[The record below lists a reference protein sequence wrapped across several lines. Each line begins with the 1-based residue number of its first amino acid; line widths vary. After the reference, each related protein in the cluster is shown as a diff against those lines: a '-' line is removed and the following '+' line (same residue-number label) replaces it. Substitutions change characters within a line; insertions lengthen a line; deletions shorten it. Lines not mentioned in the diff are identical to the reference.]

1 MHLLL
6 LVFTILGPYSVQGF
20 LERAG
25 SIYYPSENALISRNV
40 VCARQ
45 WHWPRT
51 SPQSYTR
58 EEVPLQSL
66 TAQWLCK
73 HSNPWIINTLLKLTY
88 LSF

>member
-6 LVFTILGPYSVQGF
+6 LVFTILGPYLIQGF

-40 VCARQ
+40 ICVGQ
-45 WHWPRT
+45 WHWTHT

-66 TAQWLCK
+66 TAQ
-73 HSNPWIINTLLKLTY
+73 
-88 LSF
+88 

>member
-6 LVFTILGPYSVQGF
+6 LVFTILGPYFIQGF
-20 LERAG
+20 LEGAG
-25 SIYYPSENALISRNV
+25 SIYYPSEKALISRNV

-45 WHWPRT
+45 RHWLHT

-88 LSF
+88 FSF